1 MYSGGDGI
9 QLSINKPKPSVATK
23 RNPGFLIGP
32 LFSPATFS
40 LLPIPSWPLCLL
52 LKIQLVGFSVL
63 TPLPHLSYGSSAS
76 LLRILLP
83 LSGHV
88 HQRGRVDPQ
97 SLQVAPANLIY
108 SNLNQTR
115 GTHSPYPHG
124 LRCEN
129 VMQLGP

>member
-63 TPLPHLSYGSSAS
+63 TPSLIFPMEAQLHCFASSFPCQATCIREAGWTPS
-76 LLRILLP
+76 LCRW
-83 LSGHV
+83 
-88 HQRGRVDPQ
+88 
-97 SLQVAPANLIY
+97 LQLI
-108 SNLNQTR
+108 
-115 GTHSPYPHG
+115 
-124 LRCEN
+124 
-129 VMQLGP
+129 